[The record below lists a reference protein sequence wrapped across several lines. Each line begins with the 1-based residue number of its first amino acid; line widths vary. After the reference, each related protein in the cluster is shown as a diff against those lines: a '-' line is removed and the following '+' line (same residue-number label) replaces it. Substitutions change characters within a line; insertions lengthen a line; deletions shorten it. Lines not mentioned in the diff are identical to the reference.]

1 MFISQPFERR
11 LVQDDY
17 PYSSSLPTID
27 HGYSLLTSSFHP
39 PPTTSIDDTFL
50 PSSSNPLFMD
60 ENEWFTYPTQE
71 ENDMNLFP
79 ITTTTMNNNNNNNN
93 NNNSNNNNM
102 TSPMPLSSSIPPLTS
117 NYSPQSELSSMVSPQ
132 LSLDT
137 MQTIIQP
144 SPSQQQQQPQE
155 EEKEKDVFHYIMM
168 QQQDNN
174 TNTNNNSIT
183 NNNNNININNNNIH
197 DHQDKMISTKGH
209 RRRRSSSVPS
219 LFHSIKKH
227 IPMSPVY
234 DTNQDPMYV
243 PPLPQPSTIPPS
255 SSSNSTSPYL
265 IYYPHHPHH
274 HHRQYDLATTTTV
287 NNNNNH
293 NNHHHNHIMMMNK
306 NPNTTMKKPLPIKIK
321 RHSPPMKQ
329 TTSTPLNQQQL
340 DEKLLRINFND
351 VTVAELK
358 DYLRERNLSVAGRKA
373 ELTNRLY
380 KEKQRIA
387 LLQTQRN
394 KERKENQEE
403 KEGKKEEEKEKEFK
417 MKHNDI
423 KEQNQQHLPHL
434 YPIVPSQ
441 QQQQQHSPIA
451 SPHIHHLTNQ
461 INHLAFQSPSPLQSE
476 LPSPTSTTTSSID
489 QHQQPSQLP
498 QSQQFI
504 FSFDDHMY
512 PHSSSSS
519 SSWSNQEDL
528 NMFQYLN

>member
-11 LVQDDY
+11 LAQDEY
-17 PYSSSLPTID
+17 PYSSSLPTMD

-60 ENEWFTYPTQE
+60 ENEWFAYPNQE
-71 ENDMNLFP
+71 ENDVNLFP
-79 ITTTTMNNNNNNNN
+79 TTTTTSMNNNNT
-93 NNNSNNNNM
+93 
-102 TSPMPLSSSIPPLTS
+102 TSPMPSSSSIPPLTS

-137 MQTIIQP
+137 MQTMIQP
-144 SPSQQQQQPQE
+144 SSSSSQQQQQPQE

-168 QQQDNN
+168 QQQNN
-174 TNTNNNSIT
+174 
-183 NNNNNININNNNIH
+183 NNNNIH
-197 DHQDKMISTKGH
+197 DHQDKMVPTKGH

-234 DTNQDPMYV
+234 DTNQDPLYV
-243 PPLPQPSTIPPS
+243 PPLPQPSAIT
-255 SSSNSTSPYL
+255 SSNSTSPYL
-265 IYYPHHPHH
+265 IYYPHYPHPTHH
-274 HHRQYDLATTTTV
+274 HHQYDLATT
-287 NNNNNH
+287 NNN
-293 NNHHHNHIMMMNK
+293 IMVMNK
-306 NPNTTMKKPLPIKIK
+306 NSNATMKKPLPIKIK

-387 LLQTQRN
+387 LLQTQKN
-394 KERKENQEE
+394 KENQEE
-403 KEGKKEEEKEKEFK
+403 KEPQEKEIK
-417 MKHNDI
+417 MKHTNI
-423 KEQNQQHLPHL
+423 KEQNQHRL
-434 YPIVPSQ
+434 YPVVPSQQQQQQ

-476 LPSPTSTTTSSID
+476 LPSPTSTAASID
-489 QHQQPSQLP
+489 QQQQQQPP
-498 QSQQFI
+498 PPSQQFI

-512 PHSSSSS
+512 PHPSS